1 MKKTRDISFTLS
13 LEQTNIVRYI
23 IFIIFFSKPEVQDLL
38 LSFKMFFES
47 TDIT

>member
-13 LEQTNIVRYI
+13 LEQTKYIVRYYDHHW
-23 IFIIFFSKPEVQDLL
+23 FSKPEVQDLL